1 MFDCRG
7 SLNYAKPRVLAR
19 VCRPRYTWLGPGVIF
34 AAKAANVSIH
44 EVTQGNLPGILKL
57 DQHAVPQ
64 VSLADV
70 DAPSGFDQ
78 KAAYFRVFQ
87 VDGRLV
93 GLLFIA
99 VPQNS

>member
-1 MFDCRG
+1 MFATR
-7 SLNYAKPRVLAR
+7 A
-19 VCRPRYTWLGPGVIF
+19 
-34 AAKAANVSIH
+34 VSIQTLD
-44 EVTQGNLPGILKL
+44 VNQGDLPGILKL
-57 DQHAVPQ
+57 VQHAVPQ

-87 VDGRLV
+87 VDGKLV

-99 VPQNS
+99 VAQNS